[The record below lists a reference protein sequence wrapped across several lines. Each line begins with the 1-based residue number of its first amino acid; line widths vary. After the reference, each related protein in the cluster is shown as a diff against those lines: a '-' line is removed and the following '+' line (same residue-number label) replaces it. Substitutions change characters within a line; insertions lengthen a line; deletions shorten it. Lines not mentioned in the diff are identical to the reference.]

1 MGTGEMAGLAYI
13 TAMNQP
19 VISIVSPVYNEEAGL
34 AEFTRQVVAALTPLN
49 DSFEIVL
56 VNDGSTD
63 NSLAVAMELSRQDS
77 RVKVVSFSRNFGHEA
92 ASSAGLRYARG
103 QAVVLIDSDLQDPP
117 EVIVEMIRRWREGF
131 QIVYGQRVRR
141 EQETA
146 LKRSTSWVF
155 YRLMQRL
162 AGIDLPRDTGDF
174 RLMDRRVVDAFNA
187 LPERNRFVRGL
198 VAWTGFR
205 SVAAPF
211 ERQPR
216 FAGATKYNY
225 WKLTSLAIDSLTSF
239 STVPLRVATWL
250 GLLVAMGALF
260 WVVVVLLQ
268 FFMIKDYRPPGFTF
282 LYIAVLLL
290 SGVQI
295 FLMGLIGEY
304 LGRTYEEVQRRPL
317 YIVDQLIGFAD
328 TPARSGPN
336 GGLSPA
342 AGPAAFEPPQF
353 ISVGRITAAPANS
366 EVRQPGVENSGP

>member
-1 MGTGEMAGLAYI
+1 
-13 TAMNQP
+13 MNDP
-19 VISIVSPVYNEEAGL
+19 AISIVSPVYNEEAGL
-34 AEFTRQVVAALTPLN
+34 AEFVRQVVAAMAPPN
-49 DSFEIVL
+49 ESFELIL
-56 VNDGSTD
+56 VNDGSQD
-63 NSLAVAMELSRQDS
+63 SSLTVALELSRQDA
-77 RVKVVSFSRNFGHEA
+77 RVRVVSFSRNFGHEA
-92 ASSAGLRYARG
+92 ASSAGFRYARG

-117 EVIVEMIRRWREGF
+117 AVIPEMVRQWRAGY

-141 EQETA
+141 QEETA
-146 LKRSTSWVF
+146 LKRSTSWLF
-155 YRLMQRL
+155 YRLLRRL

-211 ERQPR
+211 ERQAR
-216 FAGATKYNY
+216 FAGKTKYNY

-239 STVPLRVATWL
+239 STVPLRVATWV
-250 GLLVAMGALF
+250 GLLVAAGALF

-268 FFMIKDYRPPGFTF
+268 FFFLANYRPPGFTF

-317 YIVDQLIGFAD
+317 YIVDELIGFEK
-328 TPARSGPN
+328 TPAVGGPN
-336 GGLSPA
+336 GGLLAPAPA
-342 AGPAAFEPPQF
+342 APFEPPQV
-353 ISVGRITAAPANS
+353 ISVGRIAATPVNIT
-366 EVRQPGVENSGP
+366 RGVEG